1 MEKRLGIIAVIVSDR
16 SSVSRLNAI
25 LGEHA
30 ELITARL
37 GLPMRSR
44 GISLISLVVEGDTDE
59 LGALT
64 GRIGRLPGI
73 QVTSV
78 LTKFKEASDG
88 TQEQGGVGRDL
99 R

>member
-1 MEKRLGIIAVIVSDR
+1 MEKRLGIVAIIIGDR

-25 LGEHA
+25 LGEGA
-30 ELITARL
+30 ELIVARL
-37 GLPMRSR
+37 GLPMRGK

-64 GRIGRLPGI
+64 GKIGRLPGI

-88 TQEQGGVGRDL
+88 ERSDEGIDTNL
-99 R
+99 Y

>member
-1 MEKRLGIIAVIVSDR
+1 MEKRLGIIAVIVNDR

-25 LGEHA
+25 LGERA
-30 ELITARL
+30 DLITARL
-37 GLPMRSR
+37 GLPMRGR

-88 TQEQGGVGRDL
+88 TQDLGGDGKAL
-99 R
+99 H

>member
-1 MEKRLGIIAVIVSDR
+1 MEKRLGIVAIIVGDR

-25 LGEHA
+25 LGEQA
-30 ELITARL
+30 GLIVARL
-37 GLPMRSR
+37 GLPMRGK

-64 GRIGRLPGI
+64 GKIGRLPGI

-88 TQEQGGVGRDL
+88 EREEVDPEL
-99 R
+99 Y

>member
-1 MEKRLGIIAVIVSDR
+1 MEKRLGIIAVIVKDR
-16 SSVSRLNAI
+16 SSVSLLNAI
-25 LGEHA
+25 LGERA
-30 ELITARL
+30 DLITARL
-37 GLPMRSR
+37 GLPMRGR

-78 LTKFKEASDG
+78 LTKIKEASDG
-88 TQEQGGVGRDL
+88 TRENGGGETDL
-99 R
+99 H